1 MPKDTRTQ
9 ADAVSAHLDHLEAGW
24 HQLEVQLGR
33 AQWDLYT
40 TGKSDELPVLKAL
53 QAEIFSDES
62 VYRRI
67 KTWEKSKLPALTAR
81 RVELAR
87 DYWLSSH
94 VGSRAD
100 LAALEHSVTTRLNS
114 ARVRLHGKTLT
125 QNQVEDVL
133 RYDKNR
139 ATRENIWRAD
149 NDAVGK
155 PIEHDLLKLV
165 ALRNKHAHSLGYKN
179 FFDMNL
185 ALSELDWLYVD
196 RLMRTVERSTTA
208 AMQRERAKQARE
220 MHLGSASRLE
230 PWDVSY
236 DYDGTTRRLK
246 PKYPRSKLLP
256 SLRRTYKKFGFDL
269 SKYEIQWDLE
279 SRPGKSQH
287 AFCFGIDPP
296 HDVRVLANLAPG
308 ARSYHVMFHEVG
320 HAVYDVH
327 LNHECWLFRHP
338 ASAWWTEGIAEFF
351 DRLRYNPRWQR
362 SELGFSSRDL
372 ADSERMRR
380 TSLLSM
386 LRFTVALVRF
396 ERELYVGR
404 VTTPAAARS
413 AWTRV
418 AGPLLAHNVPLTA
431 DWATVPH
438 FTVAPAY
445 YFHYLLAECAAA
457 QLFETVEHRFGVNFS
472 SKPAAGKWLAAEVF
486 AQGCQV
492 PAATLLQQVTRK
504 KLGPEA
510 LLRELR

>member
-1 MPKDTRTQ
+1 VANVRFST
-9 ADAVSAHLDHLEAGW
+9 ASISAHLDHLEAGW
-24 HQLEVQLGR
+24 HQLEVELGR

-40 TGKSDELPVLKAL
+40 TGESKEMDVLKQL
-53 QAEIFSDES
+53 QAEIFADQS
-62 VYRRI
+62 VYRLLT
-67 KTWEKSKLPALTAR
+67 TWQKAKLPPLTAR
-81 RVELAR
+81 RVQLAR

-94 VGSRAD
+94 VGSRLD
-100 LAALEHSVTTRLNS
+100 LATLEQSVAVRLNS
-114 ARVRLHGKTLT
+114 ARVEFRGKTLT
-125 QNQVEDVL
+125 QNQVEETMRFD
-133 RYDKNR
+133 RDRK
-139 ATRENIWRAD
+139 TREQIWRAD

-155 PIEHDLLKLV
+155 PIERDLLKLI
-165 ALRNKHAHSLGYKN
+165 ALRNKHARSLGYKN

-185 ALSELDWLYVD
+185 ELSELDWPYVD
-196 RLMRTVERSTTA
+196 RLMRTVERATA
-208 AMQRERAKQARE
+208 APMLRERKRQARA
-220 MHLGSASRLE
+220 MHLSSPHDLQ
-230 PWDVSY
+230 PWDVSF
-236 DYDGTTRRLK
+236 DYDGTARRLK

-269 SKYEIQWDLE
+269 SRYSIQWDLE

-327 LNHECWLFRHP
+327 LNHDCWLFRHP

-362 SELGFSSRDL
+362 SELGFSARDV
-372 ADSERMRR
+372 ADAERMRKVG
-380 TSLLSM
+380 LLAM
-386 LRFTVALVRF
+386 LRFTLALVRF
-396 ERELYVGR
+396 ERALYVGR

-413 AWTRV
+413 LWTRV
-418 AGPLLAHNVPLTA
+418 MEPLLVHGVPVTA

-438 FTVAPAY
+438 YISAPAY
-445 YFHYLLAECAAA
+445 YFHYLLAECAAD
-457 QLFETVEHRFGVNFS
+457 QLYASIGKRFGANFA
-472 SKPAAGKWLAAEVF
+472 SKPAAGKWLADNVF
-486 AQGCQV
+486 AQGCQI
-492 PAATLLQQVTRK
+492 PAAALLQQVTKK